1 MLFKPKPPTSVMCET
16 CGTSYEAKVARC
28 PRCMSNQKAALANAA
43 KCRPRLRC
51 PENTHM
57 I

>member
-1 MLFKPKPPTSVMCET
+1 MLFKPKSPKSVLCET
-16 CGTSYEAKVARC
+16 CGARYDAKVVRC
-28 PRCMSNQKAALANAA
+28 PRCMSNQKAALANTT
-43 KCRPRLRC
+43 KYRPRLNY